1 MVKLWPHFIAAY
13 NQMGG
18 ERDGSRKEVLKQ
30 EPRIDD
36 LGNSQAVQ
44 IAKDAKI
51 W

>member
-1 MVKLWPHFIAAY
+1 MLKVWPNFIAAC

-18 ERDGSRKEVLKQ
+18 ERDGSKKEVLKQ

-36 LGNSQAVQ
+36 VGNSQAVQ